1 MKKKIAILGSTGSI
15 GITTLKIIKMDKK
28 NFEINLLTTNTN
40 ASKLYNQA
48 TAFKVNNVIITNVKK
63 YLLWKNKFKKKG
75 INIFRNFY
83 ELNKVFRKKID
94 YTINAISGIDGLEPT
109 LKIIKY
115 TKKLA
120 IANKE
125 SIICGWNL
133 ISGELDKY
141 KTEFIPVDSEHFSIF
156 KLTNNISREQIK
168 KIIIT
173 ASGGPFLNKKR
184 SQKKIRIVDALKHP
198 NWKMG
203 KKITIDSSTLMNK
216 VFEVIEA
223 KKIFNISYNKIKIVI
238 NPNSYVHSIVILK
251 NGTIKFLAHEPNMV
265 IPIYNSLYG
274 DENKNFFNTKDLD
287 LNKINN
293 LNLTNPNLKK
303 FTVLKILK
311 TLPSKNT
318 LYETILIAINDE
330 LVDMFLNKKIEH
342 KDISFYLL
350 KIINFK
356 FFKKYC
362 NVKPVS
368 VDQIYKVR
376 NLAKQFVKEYIKYD

>member
-1 MKKKIAILGSTGSI
+1 MLIPNNKWVYGGLWSIIIHDYSAKIVYTCHIAQ
-15 GITTLKIIKMDKK
+15 D
-28 NFEINLLTTNTN
+28 IN
-40 ASKLYNQA
+40 
-48 TAFKVNNVIITNVKK
+48 KVNK
-63 YLLWKNKFKKKG
+63 L
-75 INIFRNFY
+75 
-83 ELNKVFRKKID
+83 
-94 YTINAISGIDGLEPT
+94 
-109 LKIIKY
+109 
-115 TKKLA
+115 KKLA

-133 ISGELDKY
+133 ISKEIDKY

-156 KLTNNISREQIK
+156 KLTNNIAKEQIK

-173 ASGGPFLNKKR
+173 ASGGPFLNKKTTK
-184 SQKKIRIVDALKHP
+184 KKIRIIDALKHP

-203 KKITIDSSTLMNK
+203 KKISIDSSTLMNK

-223 KKIFNISYNKIKIVI
+223 KKIFNINYNQIKIVI
-238 NPNSYVHSIVILK
+238 NPNSYIHSIVIFK
-251 NGTIKFLAHEPNMV
+251 NGTIKILAHEPDMI
-265 IPIYNSLYG
+265 IPIYNSLYA
-274 DENKNFFNTKDLD
+274 DQNKNFFNTKDLD

-293 LNLTNPNLKK
+293 LNLSNPNLKK
-303 FTVLKILK
+303 FKVLKILK
-311 TLPSKNT
+311 IIPSKDT
-318 LYETILIAINDE
+318 LYETILISINDE

-368 VDQIYKVR
+368 VDQIYRVR
-376 NLAKQFVKEYIKYD
+376 NLAKQFVKDYMKYD